1 VFVTPKGKQVNEAE
15 LYAELTQIF
24 REQLRNPTLVIKP
37 DMGPDDV
44 PGWDSGATVAIIM
57 LVEEKFEVEF
67 SAQELKEFRNV
78 DGLMQ
83 MLRRHKV

>member
-1 VFVTPKGKQVNEAE
+1 
-15 LYAELTQIF
+15 
-24 REQLRNPTLVIKP
+24 
-37 DMGPDDV
+37 M
-44 PGWDSGATVAIIM
+44 DSGATVAIIM